1 MKRILLLVF
10 ILSSVLSQAQ
20 NYNNEW
26 IDYNKTYYKF
36 KVGST
41 GIYRISVDALATIG
55 LSNVNA
61 DHFQLWRNG
70 VEIPLYTTSQN
81 APLSAGG
88 YLEFWGEI
96 NDGVPDRP
104 LYRDPQWQLNDR
116 VSLQTD
122 TAAFFLTVNPAGNN
136 RRLVPTVNDVA
147 GNTLAPE
154 PFFMYTTETNY
165 KSRANAG
172 RAELVGTSYTY
183 SSSYD
188 YGEGMTS
195 AEITGGGGVTITYS
209 NLKPYTGPGAP
220 DPSFLIHA
228 SGNAVNP
235 RYIRVNLNNDSLT
248 AATMDYFDYVK
259 HSASF
264 PISKIAAGTA
274 AFNVSNRASVTSD
287 RMVIARMSLTYP
299 RTFSFNGTAIFP
311 FTLEASA
318 VGNYLVIDNFPVTG
332 GVATIPVIYDLTNGK
347 RYVASANSVP
357 FRFRLE
363 PSATARNLVMV
374 SQAPAYSKSI
384 TSFEQRNFVNYAEA
398 SRQGDFLIITN
409 SLLTAESGPGDPVE
423 DYRQYRSSTA
433 GGSFNA
439 KVYLIDQLEDQFAFG
454 IKMHPLS
461 IRNFLRWARTRYS
474 SPLRDVLLIGKGVI
488 YSQFKANEASAN
500 IKQLCMVPTFGNP
513 ASDNLLAAE
522 GSSSIPLTPI
532 GRISAIS
539 KDEVTAYL
547 SKLKEYEQLYNYSSP
562 IVAEKGWMKNVVH
575 VVGASD
581 NNTSSLLTAALQGQQ
596 KILEDSMYAANVHT
610 FSKTSADAVQQ
621 VASVRLNKLFK
632 DGIGILTYFGHSSS
646 NSLEFNLD
654 NPEAY
659 DNPGKYPVFIV
670 MGCNAGS
677 FFNYNVARLSTKETI
692 SEKFVLAQGRGAV
705 AFMASTHLGIIHYL
719 DIYNTRNYRAI
730 GQTQYGKTL
739 GECMD
744 EAIRQTFAL
753 TTENDFYARFQCEQ
767 FTLHGDPAVRLY
779 TSPKPDYAIEDA
791 MVSVDPKYISI
802 SETNFKVNAGFANL
816 GRSLDRD
823 VIIEMKRTFPN
834 GQVEL
839 VRRDTI
845 KFKTYQDSLSYTLP
859 IDPLHDKGLNKI
871 TITIDPD
878 NYVDEIYETNNS
890 VTKDVYIIEEDIRPV
905 FPYPFSI
912 INQQD
917 IRLVASTANPFSDTR
932 TYLMEID
939 TTKSFNSPIK
949 SARSVQSIGG
959 SIEFA
964 PGITFLDS
972 AVYYWRVATGVTFG
986 DTVWHA
992 SSFQYIANGGTG
1004 FSQAH
1009 FMQHTDSKSDRIKF
1023 DSTLR
1028 RFDFDVVDNSVFSR
1042 NGVYPNASN
1051 QQSFYEGFI
1060 NDVPGFIGAGCS
1072 YNELIFTVIDSVS
1085 FKAWKNNFSGSS
1097 GLYNS
1102 YLATCGSGRQY
1113 NFEFLLSDATWR
1125 KRAMDFIDMIPEG
1138 NYVLVRSNTSPT
1150 SSANTYSNVWK
1161 ADEALYGPGNSLYH
1175 KLFEQGWAD
1184 IDSFNRPRAFIFFF
1198 QKNRKDRYAPQSR
1211 FSTGT
1216 YDAVILNTVC
1226 TTKDTLGIVT
1236 SPLLGPSKGWHDLKW
1251 TGKTDENDG
1260 IDKYSVSVIGV
1271 DSEQNETYLFTGLE
1285 PTTTGFDISSINAA
1299 AYPYL
1304 KLQLTTQDSIH
1315 FTPYQ
1320 LKYWEVTY
1328 DPVPEGAIAPNLLYS
1343 FKDTVEVGEPLT
1355 FSIGFKNVSKTNF
1368 DSVQVKMV
1376 ITDRNNIENIVPVP
1390 KQKNL
1395 GTSSPNDTIRLNVPI
1410 DTRGLAGMNTVFIN
1424 FNPDFAQPEQY
1435 LFNNY
1440 AFRSLYVK
1448 PDSLSPLMDV
1458 TFDGVHILNKDIVA
1472 ARPTIVAELKD
1483 EAKWRLLSDTSV
1495 FNVRVRYPNGEL
1507 RRFNFDNDTLQFIP
1521 ATDGAAGN
1529 KASIV
1534 LKPYFT
1540 QDGEYEL
1547 LVGGKDMSDNAAG
1560 LIQYRVSFQVINK
1573 PMISNM
1579 LNYPNPFTTSTAFVF
1594 TVTGAEVPQNI
1605 RIQILTITGKVVREI
1620 TKDEL
1625 GPLHIGR
1632 NITDFKWDGT
1642 DQYGQKLAN
1651 GIYLY
1656 RVITN
1661 HNGKALDKYKASD
1674 DNTDKYFNKGYGKMY
1689 LMR

>member
-36 KVGST
+36 KVGAT
-41 GIYRISVDALATIG
+41 GVYRISVDALATIG

-70 VEIPLYTTSQN
+70 VEVPLYTTSQN
-81 APLSAGG
+81 APLSTGG
-88 YLEFWGEI
+88 YLEFWGEM
-96 NDGVPDRP
+96 NDGVPDRV
-104 LYRDPQWQLNDR
+104 LYRQQEWQLNDR

-154 PFFMYTTETNY
+154 PFFMYTMETNY
-165 KSRANAG
+165 RARPNAG

-195 AEITGGGGVTITYS
+195 TEIAGGSSVTVTYS
-209 NLKPYTGPGAP
+209 NLKPYTGAGAP
-220 DPSFLIHA
+220 DPSFLVHA

-259 HSASF
+259 HAASF

-311 FTLEASA
+311 FSLEASA

-332 GVATIPVIYDLTNGK
+332 GAAATPVIYDLTNGK

-357 FRFRLE
+357 FRFKLE

-384 TSFEQRNFVNYAEA
+384 TSFEQRNFINYAEA
-398 SRQGDFLIITN
+398 SRQGDFMIITN
-409 SLLTAESGPGDPVE
+409 GLLTSESGPGDPVE

-439 KVYLIDQLEDQFAFG
+439 KIYMIDQLEDQFAFG

-461 IRNFLRWARTRYS
+461 IRNFLRWARVRFS
-474 SPLRDVLLIGKGVI
+474 NPLRDVLLIGKGVI
-488 YSQFKANEASAN
+488 YSQFKVNEAAAG

-513 ASDNLLAAE
+513 ASDNLLSAE

-532 GRISAIS
+532 GRISAIT
-539 KDEVTAYL
+539 KEEVSAYL
-547 SKLKEYEQLYNYSSP
+547 TKLKEYEQLYNYSSP
-562 IVAEKGWMKNVVH
+562 VIADKSWMKNVVH
-575 VVGASD
+575 VVGAGD
-581 NNTSSLLTAALQGQQ
+581 NNTSSLLTAALDGQK
-596 KILEDSMYAANVHT
+596 KILEDSSYAANVHT

-621 VASVRLNKLFK
+621 VSSVRLNNLFK
-632 DGIGILTYFGHSSS
+632 EGIGILTYFGHSSS
-646 NSLEFNLD
+646 NALEFNLD

-677 FFNYNVARLSTKETI
+677 FYNYNTARLSTKETI
-692 SEKFVLAQGRGAV
+692 SEKYVLTPDRGAV

-779 TSPKPDYAIEDA
+779 TSEKPDYAIEDPL
-791 MVSVDPKYISI
+791 VSLDPKYIPV
-802 SETNFKVNAGFANL
+802 SETSFKVTAKFVNL
-816 GRSLDRD
+816 GRSLNRD
-823 VIIEMKRTFPN
+823 VIVELKRTYPN
-834 GQVEL
+834 NQVE
-839 VRRDTI
+839 VIKRDTI
-845 KFKTYQDSLSYTLP
+845 LFKTFQDSLVYTLP
-859 IDPLHDKGLNKI
+859 VIATRDKGLNKI
-871 TITIDPD
+871 SVTIDPE
-878 NYVDEIYETNNS
+878 NNIEELYETNNS

-905 FPYPFSI
+905 YPYPFAI
-912 INQQD
+912 VNQQG
-917 IRLVASTANPFSDTR
+917 IKLAVSTANPFSGTH
-932 TYLMEID
+932 TYMMEMD
-939 TTKSFNSPIK
+939 TTESYNSPMKIT
-949 SARSVQSIGG
+949 RSVDAPGG
-959 SIEFA
+959 FIEFT
-964 PGITFLDS
+964 PGITFVDS
-972 AVYYWRVATGVTFG
+972 TVYYWRVAAAVSSGAP
-986 DTVWHA
+986 VWH
-992 SSFQYIANGGTG
+992 SNSFQYIANGGTG

-1009 FMQHTDSKSDRIKF
+1009 YDQHLKSTTSHITLEENRIWTYDSVINNLFIKNGVWGSAITTEAELAVNVNDSSYIRNTCTYGIIFNVF
-1023 DSTLR
+1023 DKNTFKPWVNQQVGSTGMY
-1028 RFDFDVVDNSVFSR
+1028 NSVAPCGPASR
-1042 NGVYPNASN
+1042 
-1051 QQSFYEGFI
+1051 
-1060 NDVPGFIGAGCS
+1060 
-1072 YNELIFTVIDSVS
+1072 
-1085 FKAWKNNFSGSS
+1085 K
-1097 GLYNS
+1097 
-1102 YLATCGSGRQY
+1102 Y
-1113 NFEFLLSDATWR
+1113 NFEFPNTPAGR
-1125 KRAMDFIDMIPEG
+1125 NNAMLFMRLIPDG
-1138 NYVLVRSNTSPT
+1138 NFVVVRNQVYQAVGSNQYASQ
-1150 SSANTYSNVWK
+1150 WL
-1161 ADEALYGPGNSLYH
+1161 ADEVTYGLGNSMYTEL
-1175 KLFEQGWAD
+1175 KNAGFEK
-1184 IDSFNRPRAFIFFF
+1184 IDSINRPRVFNFAYKKNGNAVHTPRFIFS
-1198 QKNRKDRYAPQSR
+1198 D
-1211 FSTGT
+1211 GI
-1216 YDAVILNTVC
+1216 YDAINLSVDC
-1226 TTKDTLGIVT
+1226 TTPRST
-1236 SPLLGPSKGWHDLKW
+1236 STIKSPKIGPAKAWQTMHW
-1251 TGKTDENDG
+1251 RGKTLDATDG
-1260 IDKYSVSVIGV
+1260 DAPKVSVIGI
-1271 DSEQNETYLFTGLE
+1271 DRDGIESELISDIEMGNEDV
-1285 PTTTGFDISSINAA
+1285 DISSIDAVQ
-1299 AYPYL
+1299 YPSI
-1304 KLQLTTQDSIH
+1304 KLAMINEDTMH

-1320 LKYWEVTY
+1320 LRYWMVSY
-1328 DPVPEGAIAPNLLYS
+1328 DPIPEGAIAPNL
-1343 FKDTVEVGEPLT
+1343 FFTTRDTVEVGEPFT
-1355 FSIGFKNVSKTNF
+1355 FGIGFKNVSDKKF
-1368 DSVQVKMV
+1368 DSVKVKLT
-1376 ITDRNNIENIVPVP
+1376 ITDKNNIENIVPIP
-1390 KQKNL
+1390 RQKDL
-1395 GTSSPNDTIRLNVPI
+1395 AAGDTIKLQVPI
-1410 DTRGLAGMNTVFIN
+1410 DTRSLSGFNTLFVN
-1424 FNPDFAQPEQY
+1424 FNPDQDQAEQF

-1440 AFRSLYVK
+1440 AFRSLYVR
-1448 PDSLSPLMDV
+1448 PDSLNPLLDV
-1458 TFDGVHILNKDIVA
+1458 TFDGVHILNRDIVA

-1483 EAKWRLLSDTSV
+1483 EAKWMLLNDTSLISV
-1495 FNVRVRYPNGEL
+1495 SVHFPDGSQ
-1507 RRFNFDNDTLQFIP
+1507 RRFAFDNDTLQFIP
-1521 ATDGAAGN
+1521 ADQSGATGN
-1529 KASIV
+1529 MAKINF
-1534 LKPYFT
+1534 KPHFL
-1540 QDGEYEL
+1540 QDGDYEL
-1547 LVGGKDMSDNAAG
+1547 LVSGKDRSSNLAG
-1560 LIQYRVSFQVINK
+1560 AVQYRVAFQVINK

-1594 TVTGAEVPQNI
+1594 TLTGAEVPQNI

-1632 NITDFKWDGT
+1632 NITEFKWDGT

-1661 HNGKALDKYKASD
+1661 LNGKSLDKYKAEG